1 MILSRARIM
10 IYPRFL
16 SYGIFICEKFTNYYG
31 YGLSYVVFELFRTG
45 VLDWLLLQLFQPR
58 EDSNVMYMVYT
69 YHCIYEPLY
78 ILCAGKFLVS
88 LLKQ

>member
-16 SYGIFICEKFTNYYG
+16 SYGIFIYEKFTNYYG

-45 VLDWLLLQLFQPR
+45 LAELLQLFQPR
-58 EDSNVMYMVYT
+58 EDSNVMHMVYT